1 MVYAIFNIQLL
12 LVVAKFLIENIAK
25 YELRIVLLLIAFLF
39 LLLFFYLSFKYDF
52 TPVSFLFGSFIIS
65 SIFHFNI
72 WLNVLSFLSLY
83 FYLIDKLKRNGI
95 FNKKMYFYLSFV
107 PLFGLLNI
115 DILPFLKINF
125 SQTFVSIAS
134 FLFTPIPKEELHT
147 NLQNSPNNL
156 GGIINE
162 QVEVKNLSFTNI
174 IAIVFALFILIGL
187 LVFLYFVVKANF
199 NKVKI
204 LQPKRN
210 SLKQVLIFLSI
221 LPTIILMLLT
231 LTTYNISFQSFNI
244 DQSNFIYP
252 FVLLILVYGFV
263 LFIMNLYARKHE
275 SNYSKFYNSNF
286 KVSLII
292 SFFLILFLVIF
303 SLLFYHIKN
312 RDFLIIFA
320 LTILTVLGFVALAF
334 YLYKLNGEILVPL
347 TGDAFKDKLQTL
359 SKKYKEF
366 GVKYLAMISSKK
378 EFIEY
383 LYFLS
388 VLTLIKRGF
397 NYSESVT
404 PKEFLNSI
412 KNYLTSENFSKL
424 VDAFYFVEYS
434 GCEIDS
440 VLFNQLKTNSIKMLE
455 ELENV
460 KAN

>member
-12 LVVAKFLIENIAK
+12 LVITKFLIENISNN
-25 YELRIVLLLIAFLF
+25 ELRIVLFLITFLF
-39 LLLFFYLSFKYDF
+39 LLLSFYLSFKYDF

-83 FYLIDKLKRNGI
+83 FYLIDRLKRNGI

-125 SQTFVSIAS
+125 SRVFVSIAG
-134 FLFTPIPKEELHT
+134 FLFAPVPKEELRK
-147 NLQNSPNNL
+147 NLQNPPNNL
-156 GGIINE
+156 GGIVNE

-174 IAIVFALFILIGL
+174 IAIVFALFILIAL

-199 NKVKI
+199 NRVKTF
-204 LQPKRN
+204 QPKRN
-210 SLKQVLIFLSI
+210 RLNQILIFLSI
-221 LPTIILMLLT
+221 LPTIILLLLT

-244 DQSNFIYP
+244 NRSNFIFP
-252 FVLLILVYGFV
+252 FILLILVYSFI
-263 LFIMNLYARKHE
+263 LFIMKLYAREYE
-275 SNYSKFYNSNF
+275 SSYSKFFYSNF

-292 SFFLILFLVIF
+292 SIFLILFFVIF
-303 SLLFYHIKN
+303 SLLFYHIKG
-312 RDFLIIFA
+312 RDFLIIFT
-320 LTILTVLGFVALAF
+320 LTILTISGFVSFSF

-347 TGDAFKDKLQTL
+347 AGDVFKDKLQTL

-366 GVKYLAMISSKK
+366 GINYLDMISTKK

-388 VLTLIKRGF
+388 ILTLIRKGF
-397 NYSESVT
+397 NYSESTT

-412 KNYLTSENFSKL
+412 KNYLISNNFPKL

-434 GCEIDS
+434 GYEIDDA
-440 VLFNQLKTNSIKMLE
+440 LFNELKNNSKKILE
-455 ELENV
+455 ELENI